1 MSKAAEM
8 RVLYVTS
15 DLFFSS
21 RVSSLA
27 RECGIAVDFVA
38 AVNAEERISAGVRLV
53 ILDLAQRS
61 LDTASLVR
69 AIREKADSATI
80 VAYGPHVDED
90 ALSAAREAGCD
101 EVLPRSQFDQQ
112 ILQILQRL
120 SSDDSDA

>member
-1 MSKAAEM
+1 M

-27 RECGIAVDFVA
+27 RDCGVAVDVVA
-38 AVNAEERISAGVRLV
+38 PVMAESRIDSDVSLA
-53 ILDLAQRS
+53 ILDLTQRS
-61 LDTASLVR
+61 LDVVSLVQ
-69 AIREKADSATI
+69 AIREKADAAKI
-80 VAYGPHVDED
+80 IAYGPHVDE
-90 ALSAAREAGCD
+90 ARLAAARDAGCD

-120 SSDDSDA
+120 ADHGADA